1 MGNTAQMVQT
11 AVRSPGDYCQ
21 ALHCGQ
27 SFVIPS
33 FQSKVRQWRTI
44 VARMSPNGR
53 HCFFFIF
60 FKKISLTSSVSSI
73 DTINTIPCW
82 ATRLI
87 DSDLYIVLLMD
98 VFSSNE
104 HRWPWYEPTTFLFN
118 QYPFHDVHFNNCPG
132 KWMSPQSFEQM
143 SFQAFWLFIYLL
155 FDLLSPPRKDADNL
169 KQEAINDASS
179 RNQWKF

>member
-1 MGNTAQMVQT
+1 MLSNSSYWL
-11 AVRSPGDYCQ
+11 RSLLRP
-21 ALHCGQ
+21 
-27 SFVIPS
+27 
-33 FQSKVRQWRTI
+33 
-44 VARMSPNGR
+44 PNG
-53 HCFFFIF
+53 C
-60 FKKISLTSSVSSI
+60 
-73 DTINTIPCW
+73 
-82 ATRLI
+82 
-87 DSDLYIVLLMD
+87 
-98 VFSSNE
+98 FSSNE

-179 RNQWKF
+179 RNQMKVLVLPAVLAIYTLLQIIKQGHTCTYIRIFLCVLNVKSDKSYFKCHRYALD